1 MIVYAFF
8 LLSACRRG
16 SHTPI
21 PSGTRR
27 ASHLTFY
34 SYLATLSCKTRATF
48 TFAFHP
54 WAFSYFRI
62 VFFNL
67 AFARALDI
75 YATFT
80 FLFMRYLYIYL
91 RPQVGLAA
99 EGVLG
104 IRAEK
109 KGGMKESHHT
119 IRSLRRHN

>member
-1 MIVYAFF
+1 MSPRVAYPDTQRDTPCIAPHILF
-8 LLSACRRG
+8 LLGHAFLQDSRHLHIRISSLG
-16 SHTPI
+16 IFLFSHC
-21 PSGTRR
+21 
-27 ASHLTFY
+27 F
-34 SYLATLSCKTRATF
+34 
-48 TFAFHP
+48 
-54 WAFSYFRI
+54 
-62 VFFNL
+62 FFNL

>member
-1 MIVYAFF
+1 MSPRVAYPDTQRDTPCIALYILFSLGHAF
-8 LLSACRRG
+8 LQDSR
-16 SHTPI
+16 
-21 PSGTRR
+21 
-27 ASHLTFY
+27 HLHIRI
-34 SYLATLSCKTRATF
+34 SSLGI
-48 TFAFHP
+48 
-54 WAFSYFRI
+54 YFRI

-104 IRAEK
+104 IRAGK